1 MSTSPTDAL
10 RSPGVPLYFLDRVDL
25 WKTVKPYNF
34 QYYPKEDFPRH
45 NFQHSPSETRVR
57 NMRACVPPASLDV
70 QGFAVHRLQTT
81 MTYSDFDDEATIE
94 SVYCREL
101 EQHFKGALGAK
112 AVRALDFQVR

>member
-1 MSTSPTDAL
+1 
-10 RSPGVPLYFLDRVDL
+10 
-25 WKTVKPYNF
+25 
-34 QYYPKEDFPRH
+34 
-45 NFQHSPSETRVR
+45 
-57 NMRACVPPASLDV
+57 MRACVPPASLDV